1 MAGPNTAA
9 GEPGGRRAGT
19 RNPGT
24 PGPAA
29 GEAEVL
35 AGGTANAGAVLR
47 RGDAVERPAPPHARL
62 LHAHLRALRE
72 RGFADVPVPLEVS
85 GRRERLSY
93 VPGEVAVAPY
103 PAWAWSDAALHSV
116 GALLRRMH
124 DTAAALPADRSAGW
138 PTELADPEPES
149 GPDGEAGHDGEAGP
163 GPVVCHNDVCLEN
176 VVFRGGRAAALI
188 DFDLAA
194 PGRPVW
200 DVAMTA
206 RYWVPMRGRDGLDPA
221 HRLRVLAD
229 GYGLGRTGRAA
240 LPGVIERATAACRAF
255 VERRVAQGDAAY
267 TAAYEESGRAVW
279 DRHQSWLA
287 AHRRTLTTALL
298 AD

>member
-1 MAGPNTAA
+1 
-9 GEPGGRRAGT
+9 
-19 RNPGT
+19 
-24 PGPAA
+24 
-29 GEAEVL
+29 
-35 AGGTANAGAVLR
+35 
-47 RGDAVERPAPPHARL
+47 
-62 LHAHLRALRE
+62 
-72 RGFADVPVPLEVS
+72 
-85 GRRERLSY
+85 
-93 VPGEVAVAPY
+93 
-103 PAWAWSDAALHSV
+103 
-116 GALLRRMH
+116 MH

-149 GPDGEAGHDGEAGP
+149 DPEPVSGPGGEAGP
-163 GPVVCHNDVCLEN
+163 GPVICHNDVCLEN
-176 VVFRGGRAAALI
+176 VVFRDGRAAALI

-240 LPGVIERATAACRAF
+240 LPRVIEQATAACRAF

>member
-1 MAGPNTAA
+1 M
-9 GEPGGRRAGT
+9 
-19 RNPGT
+19 
-24 PGPAA
+24 
-29 GEAEVL
+29 

-62 LHAHLRALRE
+62 LHAHLRALRD

-103 PAWAWSDAALHSV
+103 PAWARSDAALHSV

-124 DTAAALPADRSAGW
+124 DTAAPLPADQSAGW

-149 GPDGEAGHDGEAGP
+149 GRDGEAGP
-163 GPVVCHNDVCLEN
+163 GPVVCHNDACLEN
-176 VVFRGGRAAALI
+176 VVFRDGRAAALI

-200 DVAMTA
+200 DVAMAA

-240 LPGVIERATAACRAF
+240 LPRVIEQATAVCRAF
-255 VERRVAQGDAAY
+255 VERRVAQGDTAY

>member
-1 MAGPNTAA
+1 MAGPNAAA

-47 RGDAVERPAPPHARL
+47 RGDAVERPAPPHAHL
-62 LHAHLRALRE
+62 LHAHLRALRD

-124 DTAAALPADRSAGW
+124 DAAAALPADRSAGW

-149 GPDGEAGHDGEAGP
+149 GPEPVSGPGGEAGP

-176 VVFRGGRAAALI
+176 VVFRDGRAAALI

-194 PGRPVW
+194 PGSGVGRGHDRPLLGP
-200 DVAMTA
+200 DA
-206 RYWVPMRGRDGLDPA
+206 RARRPRPRAPPARAGR
-221 HRLRVLAD
+221 RLRA
-229 GYGLGRTGRAA
+229 RTGRAA
-240 LPGVIERATAACRAF
+240 LPGVIERATAVCRAF